1 MICLSN
7 SGIYSLAGFA
17 YQIKVFIY
25 YLSQLDT
32 GYSIGYET
40 FDDVAISNN
49 NTNNQKL
56 EDGLSTYNGL
66 IKSSSDITALQ
77 VKHTKLSKEDFEK
90 VLYNWIIIYNTT
102 SYVKKYILVVD
113 KTYKNENSLFPND
126 LRSLFD
132 QITSS
137 NKSSTA
143 LITQVK
149 DIIKNDYE
157 LFTKICHDINSKYD
171 FVEID
176 DIDTTIY
183 NAYKSLLNHGG
194 VREGTYKLRI
204 KELVEILQY
213 AILNAISAGNP
224 YICNY
229 YEFKQLV
236 EDVCSRIS
244 DILFQPDYCN
254 FKKTNT
260 VNLSDETMMQ
270 SRHYKQLKKCQ
281 LSDFLFKE
289 YLIFEAYYNE
299 YKIKIFSN
307 FKTNTIDNIEDT
319 AHFNFEEA
327 KLDLIS
333 HNNDRPCHRLDNTV
347 KKDNDHAP
355 DKQIRYGAAIHLT
368 KAETDKSLLISW
380 EDENE

>member
-25 YLSQLDT
+25 YLAQLDT

-66 IKSSSDITALQ
+66 IKSPSDITALQ
-77 VKHTKLSKEDFEK
+77 VKHTKLSNEDFEK

-102 SYVKKYILVVD
+102 SDVKNYILVVD
-113 KTYKNENSLFPND
+113 KTYKNENSLFPDD
-126 LRSLFD
+126 LKPLFNK
-132 QITSS
+132 ITFS

-143 LITQVK
+143 LISQVK

-157 LFTKICHDINSKYD
+157 LFTKICNDIKSKYE

-213 AILNAISAGNP
+213 AILNSISAGNT
-224 YICNY
+224 YICDY
-229 YEFKQLV
+229 YEFRQIV
-236 EDVCSRIS
+236 EDICSRIS
-244 DILFQPDYCN
+244 DTLFIPDYCE
-254 FKKTNT
+254 FKKTNN
-260 VNLSDETMMQ
+260 VNTSDEEMIQ
-270 SRHYKQLKKCQ
+270 SRHYRQLKKCQ
-281 LSDFLFKE
+281 LPDCLLKE

-299 YKIKIFSN
+299 YKVKNLENVKINSI
-307 FKTNTIDNIEDT
+307 TNIEET
-319 AHFNFEEA
+319 THINFEEV
-327 KLDLIS
+327 KLNLIL
-333 HNNDRPCHRLDNTV
+333 NNKDMPYNRLYHTV
-347 KKDNDHAP
+347 NKENSYTP
-355 DKQIRYGAAIHLT
+355 NQQIRSGSAIHLT
-368 KAETDKSLLISW
+368 KADTDKSLLISW